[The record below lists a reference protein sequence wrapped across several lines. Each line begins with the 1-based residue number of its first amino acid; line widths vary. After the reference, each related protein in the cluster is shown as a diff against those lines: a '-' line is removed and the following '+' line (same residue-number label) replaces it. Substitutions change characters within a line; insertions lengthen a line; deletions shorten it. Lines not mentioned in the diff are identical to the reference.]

1 MEIFDNLSNPEIDKS
16 TFLTMDQRWFGV
28 VGGFCRKV
36 AEATRNALATTQA
49 IIEEVAGEI
58 ANIARTVPLSNNLV
72 RSTVIFAACAGGAA
86 LPADDAD
93 GQDDEAAD
101 TDDNGRDGDGDGNE
115 DDYPKDDLP
124 TLIVEPPSIDF
135 GAPTVGRG
143 TATATISMLNT
154 GSKPINITRV
164 VVREDDFADDMV
176 DELSTS
182 PLADSISNW
191 TIVQHEAREIEVV
204 YVPVNNHADSGEIEI
219 LAEAD
224 GEQLQAHVRISSTVE
239 GTPRLVVCA
248 HPPSGQQFPGDC
260 TNPAELAFYD
270 LEFDRPF
277 SSEEVEVVLRTLELS
292 NGGTGNRAIMI
303 LEPPIFDVLTEY
315 ESLFDLE
322 AAVADSSSETV
333 VTDDD
338 YPVTLYTLGDG
349 FAPNSVKFFVS
360 FTPKLA
366 GEMPEFGEED
376 EQFLRVDGDDG
387 LDETVEDVSVGIHG
401 NVWCPED
408 DTNGDGE
415 VDATL
420 HGPTCDCSC
429 SILPPYECT
438 SSDGEEC
445 EPE

>member
-1 MEIFDNLSNPEIDKS
+1 MEVPDSLSSPEIDES
-16 TFLTMDQRWFGV
+16 AFLTRDQRWFGV
-28 VGGFCRKV
+28 VGGFCREV
-36 AEATRNALATTQA
+36 AETTRNVIETTRDVMATIRA
-49 IIEEVAGEI
+49 IIEKVAGGI
-58 ANIARTVPLSNNLV
+58 VNIAKTVPLSNNLV

-93 GQDDEAAD
+93 GQDGDQAAD
-101 TDDNGRDGDGDGNE
+101 TDRDDNN
-115 DDYPKDDLP
+115 DDPDDKLP

-135 GAPTVGRG
+135 GAATVGREE
-143 TATATISMLNT
+143 ARATISMLNT
-154 GSKPINITRV
+154 GDKPLNITRV
-164 VVREDDFADDMV
+164 IVREDDFTDDMV

-182 PLADSISNW
+182 PLAESISYW
-191 TIVQHEAREIEVV
+191 IIVPYEQREIEVV
-204 YVPVNNHADSGEIEI
+204 YVPVNNRADSGEIEI

-224 GEQLQAHVRISSTVE
+224 GEQLEAHVRISSTVE
-239 GTPRLVVCA
+239 GTPRLIVCA

-277 SSEEVEVVLRTLELS
+277 SSEEVEVVWRTLELS
-292 NGGTGNRAIMI
+292 NGGTGNMAIMI
-303 LEPPIFDVLTEY
+303 LEPPVFDVLPGY
-315 ESLFDLE
+315 ESLFDFE
-322 AAVADSSSETV
+322 AAVADSSGETV

-349 FAPNSVKFFVS
+349 FAPNSIRFFVS

-387 LDETVEDVSVGIHG
+387 LDETVEDVAIGIHG
-401 NVWCPED
+401 SVRCPED